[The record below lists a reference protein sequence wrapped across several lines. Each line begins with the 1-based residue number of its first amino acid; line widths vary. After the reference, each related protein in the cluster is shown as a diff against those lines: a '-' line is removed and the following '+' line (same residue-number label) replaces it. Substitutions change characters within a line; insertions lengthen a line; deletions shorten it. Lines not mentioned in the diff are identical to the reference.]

1 MYLWMW
7 IEKDF
12 GGVVTVRR
20 DCWVEGVGGHWF
32 KNVYPEREFQKSLP
46 CAAMLKSA
54 TPNSLCVVLNLRL
67 IWSCTET
74 DDTSK

>member
-46 CAAMLKSA
+46 CAAMLSYAKLFVCCSESSFDLELHG
-54 TPNSLCVVLNLRL
+54 N
-67 IWSCTET
+67 
-74 DDTSK
+74 